1 MDADLIVDAR
11 KLTKTYRRGR
21 VDVPALRDVSLQLAR
36 GQSLA
41 IMGPSGSG
49 KTTFLNILAGLD
61 HPTAGEVYI
70 SGQRLDDLSPDQ
82 ATVFRRRH
90 IGFVFQFFNLLPPM
104 TARDNVALP
113 LLAERLPTAE
123 VEQRTTEALAA
134 AKIAHRADHRPGE
147 MSGGEQ
153 QRVAIAR
160 GLVMRP
166 QLLVADEPTGNLD
179 SASGNDILKLLREAV
194 DQFGLSLVMVTHSEH
209 AAAMTDRVV
218 TIRDGRLI
226 E

>member
-1 MDADLIVDAR
+1 MNTDIIVDAR
-11 KLTKTYRRGR
+11 KLSKIYRRGR

-36 GQSLA
+36 GHSLA

-61 HPTAGEVYI
+61 HPTTGEVYI
-70 SGQRLDDLSPDQ
+70 SGQRLGDLGPDQ

-123 VEQRTTEALAA
+123 VEQRTAEALAA

-147 MSGGEQ
+147 LSGGEQ

-179 SASGNDILKLLREAV
+179 SASGSDILKLLREAV
-194 DQFGLSLVMVTHSEH
+194 DQFGLSLVMVTHSEL
-209 AAAMTDRVV
+209 AAATTDRVV
-218 TIRDGRLI
+218 TIRDGLLI